1 MTEHLHVVAFDVPWP
16 ADYGGV
22 IDIFYKVKALSHL
35 GVKVHLHCFEYGRRP
50 AQELGSVCHEVHY
63 YHRSTGKRHLLSSL
77 PFIIATRTSE
87 LLLKRIKA
95 DRHPIL
101 FEGLH
106 CCALLD
112 HPELSDRHKVVRA
125 HNIEHDYYGNLA
137 KVENDPFKRFYF
149 QTEARKL
156 QRFERHLKHAQAIAA
171 ISAADT
177 RHYADLG
184 LPAHHVSAFHPND
197 EVNIRPGMGKF
208 CLYHGNLAVGENNQA
223 AMYLIDK
230 IFSETEAPLVIAG
243 NGASAEL
250 RARVSA
256 HRNIELREGISTQE
270 IHDLIADA
278 QVNVLPTFQSTGIKL
293 KLLAALHMGR
303 HCLVNSHMVVGTGLE
318 SLCRVENTDRRMRA
332 AVTELLDIPFN
343 DSERS
348 RRDKILSAHF
358 SNRAGAERLYP
369 LLFRSQVLK

>member
-1 MTEHLHVVAFDVPWP
+1 MTEHLHIVAFDVPWP

-22 IDIFYKVKALSHL
+22 IDIYFKARALNHL
-35 GVKVHLHCFEYGRRP
+35 GVKVHLHCFEYGRKP
-50 AQELGSVCHEVHY
+50 AQELASVCHEVHY

-77 PFIIATRTSE
+77 PFIIATRTSDV
-87 LLLKRIKA
+87 LLKRLKA

-112 HPELSDRHKVVRA
+112 HPDLRDRHKVVRT

-137 KVENDPFKRFYF
+137 KVETDPFKRFYF

-156 QRFERHLKHAQAIAA
+156 HRFERQLKHAQAIAS

-184 LPAHHVSAFHPND
+184 LPAHHVSAFHPNN
-197 EVNIRPGMGKF
+197 EVSIRSGMGKF

-223 AMYLIDK
+223 ALYLSDK
-230 IFSETEAPLVIAG
+230 VFSGSEVPLIIAG

-250 RARVSA
+250 RAKVHGR
-256 HRNIELREGISTQE
+256 RNIELREGISTQE
-270 IHDLIADA
+270 IHELIAEA
-278 QVNVLPTFQSTGIKL
+278 QVNVLPTFQATGIKL

-303 HCLVNSHMVVGTGLE
+303 HCLVNGHMVVGTGLE

-332 AVTELLDIPFN
+332 AVTELMAIPFN
-343 DSERS
+343 DAEVS
-348 RRDKILSAHF
+348 RRTKILSADF
-358 SNRAGAERLYP
+358 SNRAGAERL
-369 LLFRSQVLK
+369 LAILFGTSN

>member
-1 MTEHLHVVAFDVPWP
+1 MTEHVHIVAFDVPWP

-22 IDIFYKVKALSHL
+22 IDIFYKVKALKNL
-35 GVKVHLHCFEYGRRP
+35 GVRVHLHCFEYGRKP
-50 AQELGSVCHEVHY
+50 ANELESVCHEVHY

-77 PFIIATRTSE
+77 PFIIATRTSD
-87 LLLKRIKA
+87 LLLKQLRA

-112 HPELSDRHKVVRA
+112 HPDLRDRHKVVRT

-137 KVENDPFKRFYF
+137 KVEKDPFKRFYF

-156 QRFERHLKHAQAIAA
+156 QRFEQQLKHAQAIAA

-177 RHYADLG
+177 RHYAHLG

-197 EVNIRPGMGKF
+197 EVSIRSGMGKF

-223 AMYLIDK
+223 AIYLIDK
-230 IFSETEAPLVIAG
+230 IFSGTDVPLIIAG
-243 NGASAEL
+243 NGATAEL
-250 RARVSA
+250 HTKVKG

-270 IHDLIADA
+270 IHELIADT
-278 QVNVLPTFQSTGIKL
+278 QVNVLPTFQATGIKL
-293 KLLAALHMGR
+293 KLLAALYMGR
-303 HCLVNSHMVVGTGLE
+303 HCLVNGHMVVGTGLE
-318 SLCRVENTDRRMRA
+318 SLCKVENTDRRMRA
-332 AVTELLDIPFN
+332 AVTELMATAFTDA
-343 DSERS
+343 EVG
-348 RRDKILSAHF
+348 RRKMILESDF
-358 SNRAGAERLYP
+358 SNRAGAERLYS
-369 LLFRSQVLK
+369 LLYIPSNKH